1 VYTHLLI
8 AMARRCCALS
18 CTLDCK
24 AVVCGPDG
32 LAIFDALHRFGTITE
47 AMLYAFNA
55 PELDGEDRRG
65 FLWVT
70 ARSGWRGC

>member
-1 VYTHLLI
+1 
-8 AMARRCCALS
+8 
-18 CTLDCK
+18 
-24 AVVCGPDG
+24 
-32 LAIFDALHRFGTITE
+32 
-47 AMLYAFNA
+47 MLYAFNA